1 MPCGLPVV
9 LMTPIACTS
18 CRIISLEWSW
28 QLFHVIHWSHVA
40 VAGSGLSLCHTPLD
54 RHIVL
59 VNFNQ
64 LTMNFCCRL
73 IPCIQKLNYCLDLML
88 RTPFFCW
95 VAMFKW
101 QQSPHLCCRMMIF
114 NTGLPTENN
123 HWLCNKPDQSK
134 TSCNNIIA
142 LLTYFC
148 TAFHIMLLRIQS
160 LITTGNLMPFVHC
173 WSSLLTVL
181 LLANVLVAE
190 MPAQPFF
197 TLLTRKHRTV
207 KKGVKGLCAKKKIS
221 KGLYGPHLII
231 KQKLHDQPTFS
242 RALFVSLSSHL
253 FRTMVSYGNLYKI
266 ASSSHG

>member
-9 LMTPIACTS
+9 LMTPIACTP

-40 VAGSGLSLCHTPLD
+40 VLQFLIIVFFIHVLLSDVLAGRGLSLCHTPLD

-64 LTMNFCCRL
+64 MTMNFCCRL

-101 QQSPHLCCRMMIF
+101 QQSPHLCCRMMTF
-114 NTGLPTENN
+114 NTVLPTENN

-134 TSCNNIIA
+134 TSCNSIIA
-142 LLTYFC
+142 MLTF
-148 TAFHIMLLRIQS
+148 TALHIML
-160 LITTGNLMPFVHC
+160 
-173 WSSLLTVL
+173 
-181 LLANVLVAE
+181 
-190 MPAQPFF
+190 
-197 TLLTRKHRTV
+197 
-207 KKGVKGLCAKKKIS
+207 
-221 KGLYGPHLII
+221 
-231 KQKLHDQPTFS
+231 
-242 RALFVSLSSHL
+242 
-253 FRTMVSYGNLYKI
+253 
-266 ASSSHG
+266 